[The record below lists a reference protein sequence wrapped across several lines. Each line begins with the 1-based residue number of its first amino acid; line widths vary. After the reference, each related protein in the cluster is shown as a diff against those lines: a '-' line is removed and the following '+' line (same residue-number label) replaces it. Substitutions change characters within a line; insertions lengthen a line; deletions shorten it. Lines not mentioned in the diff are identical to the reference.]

1 MRVAK
6 IITAPENV
14 NVKSMLT
21 FADEGYR
28 KRDLPVY
35 LTARL
40 FAEAAT
46 IVLSVAVG
54 WDLYRISSSPLA
66 LGIMGLAQFV
76 PNLLF
81 ALPVGELSDQKGPRG
96 LLMVGL
102 ATQGVCCVLLAV
114 LFTAPTPRLW
124 SIYAVM
130 VLFGVGRTVSDP
142 TGHALLPLI
151 ISPRQLSAA
160 ISWDSSLWQVAI
172 IAGPALGGFAY
183 AWGRNFLY
191 GLCCVAFVASMFGT
205 ATVKGRQL
213 APGAVA
219 TLSARV
225 DRIVEGLRFVRSD
238 SILLGAISLD
248 LFAVLLGGATAL
260 LPVFARDIL
269 HVGPIGLG
277 LLRSAPALGALVMG
291 LWQTRHP
298 IGRGVGLK
306 LLASVAGFG
315 MATTIFGLSTSMTVS
330 LLSLACLGAS
340 DMVSVNIR
348 SSLVQL
354 ATPDAMRGRVSAL
367 NSLFISASSELGAFE
382 SGIAAALLG
391 AVPAVLVGG
400 LGTLAVAAIWLRL
413 FPALRK
419 VDHLP
424 QGAYTDLQQ

>member
-6 IITAPENV
+6 IIPSPE

-21 FADEGYR
+21 FQNEGYR
-28 KRDLPVY
+28 NRDLLAY
-35 LTARL
+35 LAARL
-40 FAEAAT
+40 LAETAT

-54 WDLYRISSSPLA
+54 WDLYRISNSPLA
-66 LGIMGLAQFV
+66 LGIVGLAQFI

-81 ALPVGELSDQKGPRG
+81 ALPVGELSDQRGPRG
-96 LLMVGL
+96 LLALGL
-102 ATQGVCCVLLAV
+102 ATQGVCCTSLALLFSASM
-114 LFTAPTPRLW
+114 PRLW
-124 SIYAVM
+124 PIYAVM
-130 VLFGVGRTVSDP
+130 VLFGLGRTVSDP

-151 ISPRQLSAA
+151 VSPQRLPSA
-160 ISWDSSLWQVAI
+160 ISWDSSFWQVAI

-183 AWGRNFLY
+183 ALGRNFVY
-191 GLCCVAFVASMFGT
+191 GLCCVAFAAAVLGI
-205 ATVKGRQL
+205 ATVKARRW
-213 APGAVA
+213 APCAVA
-219 TLSARV
+219 TLSVRV
-225 DRIVEGLRFVRSD
+225 DRIVEGIRFVRSD
-238 SILLGAISLD
+238 PILLGAISLD

-260 LPVFARDIL
+260 LPVFARDVL

-298 IGRGVGLK
+298 IGRWVGMK

-315 MATTIFGLSTSMTVS
+315 IATTIFSLSTSMVVS
-330 LLSLACLGAS
+330 LVSLACLGAS

-354 ATPDAMRGRVSAL
+354 ATSDAMRGRVSAL

-400 LGTLAVAAIWLRL
+400 LGTLAVAAIWLQL

-419 VDHLP
+419 VDRMP
-424 QGAYTDLQQ
+424 QGAYTHPRQ